1 MTAGANSNSVGYLS
15 TEIGSLTASATFSL
29 DGTQYEITG
38 ISIENVSGMLS
49 LRMADQAVTSHL
61 QSLFLDNGYDL
72 YIDQRQ
78 FAIDDSTRDSGNSEF
93 RWTTVNPLWQDGASI
108 DIRIGKDIYSPT
120 IVNGPQLVSVP
131 PSDGYTFRSSID
143 IQFEFSEPVT
153 VTGDLRL
160 PIVIDGQTKTRA
172 RYRSGSGTS
181 TLLFRYTVS
190 TYEIDP
196 NGIAIVADILNGS
209 LVVDAA
215 GNSAEAGHSAFTAPN
230 IHTIHN
236 DLTRPVLQ
244 RLWANL
250 SSLQLVYDEPLSQ
263 RNLLVENFTA
273 TAGER
278 IISIDSIR
286 AVENTMR
293 LTLAEPIQ
301 ADESVTLTYRA
312 YLGRLVIRDSHGNP
326 SARFSDRIVE
336 NLTGQDLPEVTISYA
351 STDQCVHNGSS
362 LCSVEG
368 EEISFLLSRSPVA
381 GIEPQAQIVEVEVTD
396 DRNTVI
402 GRLYGDFSDG
412 QSSAETVFRLPDN
425 AKIDDP
431 YELTATVSAAPDYD
445 VGTAGSVQ
453 LTVIDDADRKID
465 ISLQA
470 FDSIVIEGG
479 SFSLNVEIR
488 GECIPTPDW
497 IQTFEQYDEY
507 HDNYPHPPPDPV
519 EFSASTTGTTAQA
532 RVDYLPFSIL
542 LKVPTSLYGEKP
554 TAGGCGF
561 RWEAVVPVV
570 ITTYDDDL
578 PEPTEH
584 FSWQLS
590 PAPGPPS
597 DIVTHRRESNVSI
610 IDDDYR
616 FDVEISPAEGVE
628 IQEGNGSTSVEVV
641 ATLVTGSPIGFD
653 VELVSLPGTAKLTD
667 GDYLLN
673 GAANADARVQFATS
687 DFQPQQTPGGVER
700 SVARKRVTVE
710 AIDDDEVE
718 SSESFELVLASP
730 EDSLTTNVELADT
743 RVPVTIIDAAPDPVV
758 PEVFIQAGIE
768 SIEEGGTAVWRIYR
782 KGDTSGEL
790 EIFVSAPTANLSNGI
805 LAGVPSSVT
814 IPAAEASALLEIAT
828 DDDDI
833 VNESRTVTIALE
845 AGSGYEI
852 EADRGTAGVDVTD
865 NDLSD
870 IHVSFGASSVTAI
883 EGSTVKVSVQL
894 DPPPGASRELTIPIS
909 ALFSGSA
916 TSSDFT
922 GVPSSVEFAAMQTE
936 ATFDVAVVADADTEE
951 GELMSIAFGSLPVG
965 VEPENPKVQNI
976 YSEDVT
982 FSFDDAN
989 HTVAEGDDIY
999 IQIMLSH
1006 ALSSEIEIPLEVRR
1020 VAGTADPISRIS
1032 GVPQSVI
1039 FEPGAKSLEFSV
1051 SVSDDQVASGTDSVV
1066 VVEPIGWTQRV
1077 SPGIPDRV
1085 TLSIADDDV
1094 AAVEISPQSLVL
1106 TEGGTDAY
1114 TVVLGSEPTGAVT
1127 IVPAVVGNSDVSLN
1141 VANLN
1146 FDSTNWNVPQRV
1158 TVSAA
1163 EDSDAADDSATIT
1176 HTVSGANYA
1185 GVAGPTVAVSVSDN
1199 ETASTA
1205 VRIGVDTSAVDEEG
1219 GSRDVT
1225 VTATLNGAP
1234 LSNDVVLTVSVEDD
1248 SAEESTDFEA
1258 VTEFD
1263 VTIEGGSSAGSQV
1276 FTLTPISD
1284 QRDEGDETLLVSAT
1298 TSASLAVGPS
1308 PGLVLK
1314 IIDDDTAGVTITP
1327 VELSFAEGASDT
1339 YSVVLDSEPSD
1350 TVRIEM
1356 SRSGSSD
1363 VTVSP
1368 SQLTFTAS
1376 DWATAR
1382 TVTVNSEQDDDMADD
1397 SATIKHI
1404 VQGGDYEGRTARGVQ
1419 VTVVD
1424 DDDSAGLV
1432 LDKTSVG
1439 VDEDGSGTFTVALA
1453 TQPTATVTVDVTSG
1467 DVAEATVSPQTLTFT
1482 AVNWATAQ
1490 TVTVNGVD
1498 DADGADETLDVTLD
1512 ADSAD
1517 TAYRALADVTVDVT
1531 VDDDDAAGL
1540 VLNKTSMTIDEDG
1553 SGTFTVALAT
1563 QPTATVTVD
1572 VTSGDVAEAT
1582 VSPQTLTFTAVNW
1595 ATAQT
1600 VTVNG
1605 VDDADGADET
1615 LDVTLDADSA
1625 DTAYRALA
1633 DVTVDVTVDDDDAA
1647 GLVLDKTSVGVD
1659 EDGSGTFTVAL
1670 ATQPTATVTVDVTS
1684 GDVAEATVSPQTLT
1698 FTAVNWATAQTVT
1711 VNGVDDADGADETL
1725 DVTLDA
1731 DSADTAYRAL
1741 ADVTVDVTVDDDDAA
1756 GLVLDKTSVGVDE
1769 DGSGTF
1775 TVALATQPTATVTVD
1790 VTSGDVAEATVSPQT
1805 LTFTAVN
1812 WATAQTVTVNGV
1824 DDADGADETL
1834 DVTLDADSADT
1845 AYRALADVTVDV
1857 TVDDDDAAGLVLNK
1871 TSMTIDEDGSG
1882 TFTVALATQPTATV
1896 TVDVTSGDVAEAT
1909 VSPQTLTFTAVNW
1922 ATAQTVTV
1930 NGVDDADGADETLDV
1945 TLDAD
1950 SADTAYRALAD
1961 VTVDVTVDDD
1971 DAAGLVLNKTSMTID
1986 EDGSGTFTVALATQP
2001 TATVTVDV
2009 TSGDTAEATVSPQTL
2024 TFTTANWNTAQTVTV
2039 NGVDD
2044 ADGADETLDVT
2055 LDADSA
2061 DTAYRALADVTVDV
2075 TVDDDDAAGLV
2086 LNKTSMTIDED
2097 GSGTFTVALATQ
2109 PTATVTVDVTSGD
2122 TAEATVSPQTLTF
2135 TTANW
2140 NTAQTVT
2147 VNGVDDA
2154 DGTDETLD
2162 VTLDADSADTAYRA
2176 LADVTVAVT
2185 VDDDDA
2191 AGLVLNKTSM
2201 TIDEDGSGTFTVALA
2216 TQPTATVTVDVTSG
2230 DVAEATVSPQTLTFT
2245 AVNWATA
2252 QTVTVNG
2259 VDDADGTDETLDV
2272 TLDADSADTAYRAL
2286 ADVTVAVTVDDDDA
2300 AGLVLNKT
2308 SMTIDEDG
2316 SGTFTVALATQ
2327 PTATVTVDVTSG
2339 DTAEATVSPQ
2349 TLTFTTANWNTAQ
2362 TVTVNGVDD
2371 ADGADE
2377 TLDVTLDA
2385 DSADTAYRALADVT
2399 VDVTVDDDDAAGLVL
2414 DKTSMT
2420 IDEDGSGTFT
2430 VALAT
2435 QPTATVTVDVTS
2447 GDVAEATVSP
2457 QTLTFTAV
2465 NWATAQTVT
2474 VNGVDDADGADE
2486 TLDVTLDADSADT
2499 AYRALADVTVDVT
2512 VDDDDAAGLVLDK
2525 TSVGVDEDGS
2535 GTFTVA
2541 LATQPTATV
2550 TVDVTS
2556 GDVAEATVSPQTLTF
2571 TAVNWATAQTVTVNG
2586 VDDAD
2591 GADETLDVTLDAD
2604 SADTAYRAL
2613 ADVTVDVTVDDD
2625 DAAGLV
2631 LDKTSMT
2638 IDEDGS
2644 GTFTVAL
2651 ATQPTATVT
2660 VDVTSGDVAEAT
2672 VSPQTLTFTAVNWA
2686 TAQTVTV
2693 NGVDDADGA
2702 DETLDV
2708 TLDADSADTAYRA
2721 LADVTVDVT
2730 VDDDD
2735 AAGLVLDKTSMT
2747 IDEDGSGT
2755 FTVALATQPTATVTV
2770 DVTSGDTAEATVSPQ
2785 TLTFTTANWNTAQTV
2800 TVNGVD
2806 DADGADETL
2815 DVTLDADSAD
2825 TAYRALADV
2834 TVDVT
2839 VDDDDAAGLVLD
2851 KTSMTIDEDGSGTFT
2866 VALATQPTATVTV
2879 DVTSGDTTEAT
2890 VSPQTLTFTT
2900 ANWNTA
2906 QTVTVNGVDDAD
2918 GTDETLDVTLDADS
2932 ADTAYRALADV
2943 TVDVTVDDDDAAGL
2957 VLDKTS
2963 MTIDEDGS
2971 GTFTVALATQ
2981 PTATVT
2987 VDVTS
2992 GDVAEATVSPQTL
3005 TFTAVNWATAQT
3017 VTVNGVDD
3025 ADGTD
3030 ETLDV
3035 TLDAD
3040 SADTAYRALA
3050 DVTVAVTVDDDDAAG
3065 LVLNKT
3071 SMTIDEDG
3079 SGTFTVAL
3087 ATQPTATVTV
3097 DVTSGDTT
3105 EATVSPQTLTFTT
3118 ANWNTAQTVTVNGVD
3133 DADGTDE
3140 TLDVTLDADSAD
3152 TAYRA
3157 LADVTVDVTVDDDD
3171 AAGLVLDKTSMTIDE
3186 DGSGTFT
3193 VALATQPTAT
3203 VTVDVTSGD
3212 VAEATVS
3219 PQTLT
3224 FTAVNWATAQTVT
3237 VNGVDDADGTD
3248 ETLDVTLDADSA
3260 DTAYRALADVTVDVT
3275 VDDDDAAGLVLDKTS
3290 VGVDED
3296 GSGTFTV
3303 ALATQPT
3310 ATVTVD
3316 VTSGDVAEATV
3327 SPQTLTFTAVNWATA
3342 QTVTVNGVDDADG
3355 ADETLDVT
3363 LDADSADTAYR
3374 ALADVTVDVTVDDD
3388 DAAGLVLDKTSMTI
3402 DEDGS
3407 GTFTVALATQPTAT
3421 VTVDVTSG
3429 DVAEATVSPQTLT
3442 FTAVNWATAQTVTVN
3457 GVDDADGADET
3468 LDVTLDADSAD
3479 TAYRALA
3486 DVTVDVTVDDD
3497 DAAGLVLD
3505 KTSVTVDEDGSGTFT
3520 VALATQPTAT
3530 VTVDV
3535 TSGDVAEATV
3545 SPQTLTFTAVNWAT
3559 AQTVTVNGVDDA
3571 DGADETLDVTLD
3583 ADSADTAYRALAD
3596 VTVDVTVDD
3605 DDAAGLVLDKTSV
3618 GVDEDGSGTFT
3629 VALATQ
3635 PTATVTVDVTSGD
3648 AEATVSPR

>member
-38 ISIENVSGMLS
+38 ISIDNVSGMLS

-61 QSLFLDNGYDL
+61 QALFLDNGYDL

-93 RWTTVNPLWQDGASI
+93 RWTTVRQLWQDGDSI
-108 DIRIGKDIYSPT
+108 DIRIGKDIYPPT

-131 PSDGYTFRSSID
+131 PSDGYTFQSGID

-286 AVENTMR
+286 AVENTMQ

-532 RVDYLPFSIL
+532 RLDYLPFSIL

-554 TAGGCGF
+554 TTGGCGF

-687 DFQPQQTPGGVER
+687 DFQPEQTPGGVER

-894 DPPPGASRELTIPIS
+894 DRPPGASRELTIPIS

-982 FSFDDAN
+982 FSFDEAN

-1039 FEPGAKSLEFSV
+1039 FEPGATSLEFSV

-1066 VVEPIGWTQRV
+1066 VVEPIGWTRRV
-1077 SPGIPDRV
+1077 SAGIPDRV
-1085 TLSIADDDV
+1085 TLSISDDDE

-1146 FDSTNWNVPQRV
+1146 FGAANWNVPQRV

-1163 EDSDAADDSATIT
+1163 EDSDASDDSAEIT
-1176 HTVSGANYA
+1176 HTVSGADYA

-1205 VRIGVDTSAVDEEG
+1205 VRIGVDTSTVDEEG

-1368 SQLTFTAS
+1368 SQLTFTTS
-1376 DWATAR
+1376 DWATAQ
-1382 TVTVNSEQDDDMADD
+1382 TVTVNSDQDDDSADD
-1397 SATIKHI
+1397 SATIKHT

-1419 VTVVD
+1419 VTV
-1424 DDDSAGLV
+1424 
-1432 LDKTSVG
+1432 
-1439 VDEDGSGTFTVALA
+1439 
-1453 TQPTATVTVDVTSG
+1453 
-1467 DVAEATVSPQTLTFT
+1467 
-1482 AVNWATAQ
+1482 
-1490 TVTVNGVD
+1490 
-1498 DADGADETLDVTLD
+1498 
-1512 ADSAD
+1512 
-1517 TAYRALADVTVDVT
+1517 
-1531 VDDDDAAGL
+1531 
-1540 VLNKTSMTIDEDG
+1540 
-1553 SGTFTVALAT
+1553 
-1563 QPTATVTVD
+1563 
-1572 VTSGDVAEAT
+1572 
-1582 VSPQTLTFTAVNW
+1582 
-1595 ATAQT
+1595 
-1600 VTVNG
+1600 
-1605 VDDADGADET
+1605 
-1615 LDVTLDADSA
+1615 
-1625 DTAYRALA
+1625 
-1633 DVTVDVTVDDDDAA
+1633 VDDDDAA

-1698 FTAVNWATAQTVT
+1698 FTTANWATAQTVT

-1725 DVTLDA
+1725 DVTLDR
-1731 DSADTAYRAL
+1731 TP
-1741 ADVTVDVTVDDDDAA
+1741 
-1756 GLVLDKTSVGVDE
+1756 
-1769 DGSGTF
+1769 
-1775 TVALATQPTATVTVD
+1775 PTPPT
-1790 VTSGDVAEATVSPQT
+1790 GRSPT
-1805 LTFTAVN
+1805 
-1812 WATAQTVTVNGV
+1812 
-1824 DDADGADETL
+1824 
-1834 DVTLDADSADT
+1834 
-1845 AYRALADVTVDV
+1845 
-1857 TVDDDDAAGLVLNK
+1857 
-1871 TSMTIDEDGSG
+1871 
-1882 TFTVALATQPTATV
+1882 
-1896 TVDVTSGDVAEAT
+1896 
-1909 VSPQTLTFTAVNW
+1909 
-1922 ATAQTVTV
+1922 
-1930 NGVDDADGADETLDV
+1930 
-1945 TLDAD
+1945 
-1950 SADTAYRALAD
+1950 
-1961 VTVDVTVDDD
+1961 
-1971 DAAGLVLNKTSMTID
+1971 
-1986 EDGSGTFTVALATQP
+1986 
-2001 TATVTVDV
+2001 
-2009 TSGDTAEATVSPQTL
+2009 
-2024 TFTTANWNTAQTVTV
+2024 
-2039 NGVDD
+2039 
-2044 ADGADETLDVT
+2044 
-2055 LDADSA
+2055 
-2061 DTAYRALADVTVDV
+2061 
-2075 TVDDDDAAGLV
+2075 
-2086 LNKTSMTIDED
+2086 
-2097 GSGTFTVALATQ
+2097 
-2109 PTATVTVDVTSGD
+2109 
-2122 TAEATVSPQTLTF
+2122 
-2135 TTANW
+2135 
-2140 NTAQTVT
+2140 
-2147 VNGVDDA
+2147 
-2154 DGTDETLD
+2154 
-2162 VTLDADSADTAYRA
+2162 
-2176 LADVTVAVT
+2176 
-2185 VDDDDA
+2185 
-2191 AGLVLNKTSM
+2191 
-2201 TIDEDGSGTFTVALA
+2201 
-2216 TQPTATVTVDVTSG
+2216 
-2230 DVAEATVSPQTLTFT
+2230 
-2245 AVNWATA
+2245 
-2252 QTVTVNG
+2252 
-2259 VDDADGTDETLDV
+2259 
-2272 TLDADSADTAYRAL
+2272 
-2286 ADVTVAVTVDDDDA
+2286 
-2300 AGLVLNKT
+2300 
-2308 SMTIDEDG
+2308 
-2316 SGTFTVALATQ
+2316 
-2327 PTATVTVDVTSG
+2327 
-2339 DTAEATVSPQ
+2339 
-2349 TLTFTTANWNTAQ
+2349 
-2362 TVTVNGVDD
+2362 
-2371 ADGADE
+2371 
-2377 TLDVTLDA
+2377 
-2385 DSADTAYRALADVT
+2385 
-2399 VDVTVDDDDAAGLVL
+2399 
-2414 DKTSMT
+2414 
-2420 IDEDGSGTFT
+2420 
-2430 VALAT
+2430 
-2435 QPTATVTVDVTS
+2435 
-2447 GDVAEATVSP
+2447 
-2457 QTLTFTAV
+2457 
-2465 NWATAQTVT
+2465 
-2474 VNGVDDADGADE
+2474 
-2486 TLDVTLDADSADT
+2486 
-2499 AYRALADVTVDVT
+2499 
-2512 VDDDDAAGLVLDK
+2512 
-2525 TSVGVDEDGS
+2525 
-2535 GTFTVA
+2535 
-2541 LATQPTATV
+2541 
-2550 TVDVTS
+2550 
-2556 GDVAEATVSPQTLTF
+2556 
-2571 TAVNWATAQTVTVNG
+2571 
-2586 VDDAD
+2586 
-2591 GADETLDVTLDAD
+2591 
-2604 SADTAYRAL
+2604 
-2613 ADVTVDVTVDDD
+2613 
-2625 DAAGLV
+2625 
-2631 LDKTSMT
+2631 
-2638 IDEDGS
+2638 
-2644 GTFTVAL
+2644 
-2651 ATQPTATVT
+2651 
-2660 VDVTSGDVAEAT
+2660 
-2672 VSPQTLTFTAVNWA
+2672 
-2686 TAQTVTV
+2686 
-2693 NGVDDADGA
+2693 
-2702 DETLDV
+2702 
-2708 TLDADSADTAYRA
+2708 
-2721 LADVTVDVT
+2721 
-2730 VDDDD
+2730 
-2735 AAGLVLDKTSMT
+2735 
-2747 IDEDGSGT
+2747 
-2755 FTVALATQPTATVTV
+2755 
-2770 DVTSGDTAEATVSPQ
+2770 
-2785 TLTFTTANWNTAQTV
+2785 
-2800 TVNGVD
+2800 
-2806 DADGADETL
+2806 
-2815 DVTLDADSAD
+2815 
-2825 TAYRALADV
+2825 
-2834 TVDVT
+2834 
-2839 VDDDDAAGLVLD
+2839 
-2851 KTSMTIDEDGSGTFT
+2851 
-2866 VALATQPTATVTV
+2866 
-2879 DVTSGDTTEAT
+2879 
-2890 VSPQTLTFTT
+2890 
-2900 ANWNTA
+2900 
-2906 QTVTVNGVDDAD
+2906 
-2918 GTDETLDVTLDADS
+2918 
-2932 ADTAYRALADV
+2932 
-2943 TVDVTVDDDDAAGL
+2943 
-2957 VLDKTS
+2957 
-2963 MTIDEDGS
+2963 
-2971 GTFTVALATQ
+2971 
-2981 PTATVT
+2981 
-2987 VDVTS
+2987 
-2992 GDVAEATVSPQTL
+2992 
-3005 TFTAVNWATAQT
+3005 
-3017 VTVNGVDD
+3017 
-3025 ADGTD
+3025 
-3030 ETLDV
+3030 
-3035 TLDAD
+3035 
-3040 SADTAYRALA
+3040 
-3050 DVTVAVTVDDDDAAG
+3050 
-3065 LVLNKT
+3065 
-3071 SMTIDEDG
+3071 
-3079 SGTFTVAL
+3079 
-3087 ATQPTATVTV
+3087 
-3097 DVTSGDTT
+3097 
-3105 EATVSPQTLTFTT
+3105 
-3118 ANWNTAQTVTVNGVD
+3118 
-3133 DADGTDE
+3133 
-3140 TLDVTLDADSAD
+3140 
-3152 TAYRA
+3152 
-3157 LADVTVDVTVDDDD
+3157 
-3171 AAGLVLDKTSMTIDE
+3171 
-3186 DGSGTFT
+3186 
-3193 VALATQPTAT
+3193 
-3203 VTVDVTSGD
+3203 
-3212 VAEATVS
+3212 
-3219 PQTLT
+3219 
-3224 FTAVNWATAQTVT
+3224 
-3237 VNGVDDADGTD
+3237 
-3248 ETLDVTLDADSA
+3248 
-3260 DTAYRALADVTVDVT
+3260 
-3275 VDDDDAAGLVLDKTS
+3275 
-3290 VGVDED
+3290 
-3296 GSGTFTV
+3296 
-3303 ALATQPT
+3303 
-3310 ATVTVD
+3310 
-3316 VTSGDVAEATV
+3316 
-3327 SPQTLTFTAVNWATA
+3327 
-3342 QTVTVNGVDDADG
+3342 
-3355 ADETLDVT
+3355 
-3363 LDADSADTAYR
+3363 
-3374 ALADVTVDVTVDDD
+3374 
-3388 DAAGLVLDKTSMTI
+3388 
-3402 DEDGS
+3402 
-3407 GTFTVALATQPTAT
+3407 
-3421 VTVDVTSG
+3421 
-3429 DVAEATVSPQTLT
+3429 
-3442 FTAVNWATAQTVTVN
+3442 
-3457 GVDDADGADET
+3457 
-3468 LDVTLDADSAD
+3468 
-3479 TAYRALA
+3479 
-3486 DVTVDVTVDDD
+3486 
-3497 DAAGLVLD
+3497 
-3505 KTSVTVDEDGSGTFT
+3505 
-3520 VALATQPTAT
+3520 
-3530 VTVDV
+3530 
-3535 TSGDVAEATV
+3535 
-3545 SPQTLTFTAVNWAT
+3545 
-3559 AQTVTVNGVDDA
+3559 
-3571 DGADETLDVTLD
+3571 
-3583 ADSADTAYRALAD
+3583 
-3596 VTVDVTVDD
+3596 
-3605 DDAAGLVLDKTSV
+3605 
-3618 GVDEDGSGTFT
+3618 
-3629 VALATQ
+3629 
-3635 PTATVTVDVTSGD
+3635 
-3648 AEATVSPR
+3648 